1 MDVRTEKDA
10 EDFIRRIAD
19 YQRISAILW
28 LVISIVQIC
37 SLVAII
43 AGLCNLFTSLS
54 RFGAVKKI
62 LTRATDVPSE
72 FEGLRQ
78 LIVIGI
84 INFFLGAVVGVV
96 FVGLDLYIRDQIL
109 KNRQVFSGQPV
120 LQAEP
125 TLRASLVSSQ
135 YIEQLERLVGLYDRG
150 FLTTE
155 EFVREKERLLGA

>member
-10 EDFIRRIAD
+10 ADFIRRIAD

-43 AGLCNLFTSLS
+43 AGLWNLFASLS
-54 RFGAVKKI
+54 RFGIVKKI
-62 LTRATDVPSE
+62 RARATDVPSE
-72 FEGLRQ
+72 FEGLGQ

-84 INFFLGAVVGVV
+84 INFFLGAVVGVA

-109 KNRQVFSGQPV
+109 KNRQVFSGQPISE
-120 LQAEP
+120 AEP
-125 TLRASLVSSQ
+125 TLRTSPVSSQ

-155 EFVREKERLLGA
+155 EFMREKERLLGA